1 MLTSWLFYDVE
12 SSDLNKV
19 FGQIL
24 QFAAI
29 RTDEDFNEIECHEFF
44 VRLNRDTLPSPDAVL
59 VHRLLPENLVKGKT
73 EYEALKTIHEL
84 VNQSGTMNGGYNTLG
99 YDDDVLR
106 FGFYRNFLTPYTHGF
121 ANGCKRFDLFPM
133 LLYYYYDGF
142 RDIVWPEKEGKVSL
156 KLENLN
162 EANGWVDGMAHDALV
177 DVRVCVALA
186 KAMAK
191 DQDRWSEVFRCL
203 YERNFKQGACAI
215 YLSALIGSKSNFA
228 APVMCIGQNKAI
240 KNTTYWLRL
249 NQCDFRESG
258 LVEEAILRK
267 KIPDTA
273 LIVSKNESYFEDE
286 LVQANLAWIDQHK
299 DQWQVFV
306 EQTVGQ
312 KLEPIENID
321 IDAALYQSSFFS
333 DDEVH
338 YMSQLHKSSPDEW
351 LKISGCSKRLYP
363 MVVKWLWRHDW
374 SSLSPETIGLAI
386 DLAIKPGLDFQGKP
400 KTTYAERLQRINELI
415 NIYENNEENLEMLK
429 KLKHYYVNCLNI
441 Y

>member
-1 MLTSWLFYDVE
+1 MSTSWLFYDVE

-59 VHRLLPENLVKGKT
+59 VHRLLPENLTKGKT
-73 EYEALKTIHEL
+73 EYEALKTIHAL
-84 VNQSGTMNGGYNTLG
+84 VNQPGTMNGGYNTLG

-121 ANGCKRFDLFPM
+121 AGGCKRFDLFPM
-133 LLYYYYDGF
+133 LMYYYYDGF

-162 EANGWVDGMAHDALV
+162 EVNGWVDGMAHDALV

-203 YERNFKQGACAI
+203 YERNFKPGACAI

-228 APVMCIGQNKAI
+228 APVMCVGQNKAV

-249 NQCDFRESG
+249 NQCDFSENG
-258 LVEEAILRK
+258 LSEQSLLRK

-273 LIVSKNESYFEDE
+273 LIVSKNESYFEDD
-286 LVQANLAWIDQHK
+286 LVQANLAWINQNK
-299 DQWQVFV
+299 DQWQAFV
-306 EQTVGQ
+306 EQIINQT
-312 KLEPIENID
+312 LEPIEAID
-321 IDAALYQSSFFS
+321 VDAALYQSSFFT

-338 YMSQLHKSSPDEW
+338 YMSKLHKSNPSQW
-351 LKISGCSKRLYP
+351 LGMSGCSKRLFP
-363 MVVKWLWRHDW
+363 MIVKWLWRHEW
-374 SSLSPETIGLAI
+374 SSLSPETMSMAV
-386 DLAIKPGLDFQGKP
+386 DLALNPGLDFQGKP
-400 KTTYAERLQRINELI
+400 KTTYVERLQRIDELI
-415 NIYENNEENLEMLK
+415 NINENNQENLIMLK
-429 KLKHYYVNCLNI
+429 KLKHYYVSFLNI